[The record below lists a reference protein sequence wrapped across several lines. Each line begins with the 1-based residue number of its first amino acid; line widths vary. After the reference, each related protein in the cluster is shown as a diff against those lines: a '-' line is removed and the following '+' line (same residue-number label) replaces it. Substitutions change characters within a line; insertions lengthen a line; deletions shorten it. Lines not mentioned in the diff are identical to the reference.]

1 MQAQWIDISVTLRS
15 GMVHWPSDPPVSVEQ
30 TRDMDRG
37 DDLNLTKLN
46 MGAHTGT
53 HMDAPR
59 HFVRGKPASD
69 AMPLEVAIGPAR
81 VMEIKDPVS
90 VRAEELHPQDIRE
103 GERILF
109 KTKNSDRCWAEDGF
123 SENFVYISK
132 EAALYLVERRIRLV
146 GIDYLSVGGYEVDG
160 AEIHR
165 ILLDK
170 EIWIIEGLDLSNV
183 QPGRYDLICLPLKM
197 GGGDG
202 APARAVLKRQS

>member
-15 GMVHWPSDPPVSVEQ
+15 GMVHWPSDPAVSIKQ

-37 DDLNLTKLN
+37 DQLNLTKLD

-59 HFVRGKPASD
+59 HFVQGKPAID
-69 AMPLEVAIGPAR
+69 AMPLEVAIGSAR
-81 VMEIKDPVS
+81 VIEIKDPVS
-90 VRAEELHPQDIRE
+90 VRVEELHPHDIHE

-109 KTKNSDRCWAEDGF
+109 KTKNSGNCWAEKGF

-132 EAALYLVERRIRLV
+132 EAALYLVERRIQLV
-146 GIDYLSVGGYEVDG
+146 GIDYLSVGGYQVDG

-165 ILLDK
+165 ILLGK
-170 EIWIIEGLDLSNV
+170 EIWIIEGLDLNKA
-183 QPGRYDLICLPLKM
+183 QPGRYDLICLPLKI

-202 APARAVLKRQS
+202 APARAVIKWQS